1 MLDPILSAR
10 NLVKHYD
17 GIVATDNFSF
27 DLAPGELCAIIG
39 PNGAGKTTLLAQLS
53 GELQPNAGQIL
64 YLGQDVTRLSVH
76 QRAGLGFGRSF
87 QITSVFADFTALQN
101 VVLAVQAQVGHSFR
115 FWQDASTDVQLVEPA
130 LGYLNEVGLA
140 SRANALVSS
149 LSHGE
154 KRALEIAIALA
165 GKPQLLLLD
174 EPMAGMGIE
183 ESENMISLLLSLKGR
198 ISIVLIEHD
207 MDAVFKLADRIIV
220 LVSGACIASGDAE
233 AIRLNPEVR
242 KAYLGEGETTC

>member
-1 MLDPILSAR
+1 MLEPILSAK

-53 GELQPNAGQIL
+53 GEIQPNSGQIW
-64 YLGQDVTRLSVH
+64 YLGQDVTQLSVPE
-76 QRAGLGFGRSF
+76 RASLGFGRSF
-87 QITSVFADFTALQN
+87 QITSVFPDFTALQN
-101 VVLAVQAQVGHSFR
+101 VTLAVQAQVGHSFR
-115 FWQDASTDVQLVEPA
+115 FWRDASTDPQLVEPA
-130 LGYLNEVGLA
+130 LGYLTEVGLGP
-140 SRANALVSS
+140 RAHTLVSS

-165 GKPQLLLLD
+165 GKPRLLLLD
-174 EPMAGMGIE
+174 EPMAGMGVE
-183 ESENMISLLLSLKGR
+183 ESEKMIDLLLSLKGR
-198 ISIVLIEHD
+198 LSTVLIEHD

-220 LVSGACIASGDAE
+220 LVSGACIATGDAD
-233 AIRLNPEVR
+233 AIRSNPEVR
-242 KAYLGEGETTC
+242 KEYLGEGEPQC